1 MKGRDRRLH
10 LDKTDASASTFIPRL
25 DDTLNVTHYKLQQ
38 LTKQDIYWW
47 VDSNKITRT
56 EWPESKS
63 TSVLTSTVH
72 IL

>member
-1 MKGRDRRLH
+1 MHLH
-10 LDKTDASASTFIPRL
+10 LHSASRRHTER
-25 DDTLNVTHYKLQQ
+25 DHYKLQQ
-38 LTKQDIYWW
+38 LTKQDIYW